1 MLKSLS
7 VQDLNETGLMN
18 VGLYGPTW
26 CVYLCELFCFYIG
39 NDFSSMVQT
48 KKYQYYYYY
57 CFCQNHSWETTTRAE
72 FSLSFHSIQMLTYNL
87 KYNRTQLCWFI
98 LKRNLRFGPIFFQMN
113 VCFKSLFSI
122 IIIDQLWEE
131 NMAIALALD
140 CLFMVSRF

>member
-48 KKYQYYYYY
+48 KKYQYYYY

-72 FSLSFHSIQMLTYNL
+72 FSLSFHSIQILTYNL
-87 KYNRTQLCWFI
+87 MYNRTQMCWFI
-98 LKRNLRFGPIFFQMN
+98 LKRNLWFGPIFSKWMF
-113 VCFKSLFSI
+113 VLKVYLVISSR
-122 IIIDQLWEE
+122 
-131 NMAIALALD
+131 
-140 CLFMVSRF
+140 CLLQNFVTRWTYGSARGGAKY